1 MEARSRG
8 LIVARFPH
16 GIQEL
21 ISARRDMYLLH
32 DRLLR
37 NLIDGFQLQKLLEVL
52 PPSEAQL
59 QQGLS
64 IFGVLGLGYWLYTQF
79 VVLKKPLVS
88 SRLARLWISAL
99 DFCLC
104 LGARLCLGPTVDII
118 LPRAKGFPFD
128 ID

>member
-1 MEARSRG
+1 M
-8 LIVARFPH
+8 
-16 GIQEL
+16 
-21 ISARRDMYLLH
+21 LH

-52 PPSEAQL
+52 PPSEAQCPHCASTGIVHL
-59 QQGLS
+59 WS
-64 IFGVLGLGYWLYTQF
+64 VKDLGLGYWLHTEF

-99 DFCLC
+99 DLRLC
-104 LGARLCLGPTVDII
+104 LGVRLCLGPTVDII